1 MRKFIP
7 IIFSYQNLNNTSIMG
22 NGKRALV
29 GDHGRKE
36 WALSV
41 GGNCWITLQ
50 SQSGWEREREKERLT
65 HVHIIFYVK

>member
-1 MRKFIP
+1 
-7 IIFSYQNLNNTSIMG
+7 MG

-41 GGNCWITLQ
+41 GDHGRKEWALSVGDNCWITLQ
-50 SQSGWEREREKERLT
+50 SQSGWEREGRKG
-65 HVHIIFYVK
+65 